1 MKQAVQFVF
10 VTSQLDI
17 SMRFDE
23 LCSDSR
29 VIYKYGSGR
38 VVTNPIIKKIR
49 ALHLSTRINRIL
61 PLPFKGIWGNS
72 LKEVNWEK
80 GITYYVIFTQ
90 GAAWPIPPDFLKEL
104 CNEFDIHYIML
115 LYDFWDSKY
124 ARTARYYVDK
134 IHFDYLFSFDPDDC
148 QKYGFLYM
156 HQFYTVHP
164 MPDSCT
170 KYDLY
175 YAGVSK
181 GRLETLHNIYNLM
194 VQNEITTIYRITEV
208 KAKEELYDGILYNER
223 IKYNKLVEED
233 QFCNCILE
241 VMADGQSGATLRYYE
256 AVCYNKKLLTNNKNV
271 VNLPFYDPAY
281 IRVFEKPEDIDWNWV
296 KERIPVDYHYDGR
309 FSPTHLIDK
318 IIQLEEG
325 KEAPNGG

>member
-1 MKQAVQFVF
+1 M
-10 VTSQLDI
+10 
-17 SMRFDE
+17 
-23 LCSDSR
+23 
-29 VIYKYGSGR
+29 
-38 VVTNPIIKKIR
+38 
-49 ALHLSTRINRIL
+49 
-61 PLPFKGIWGNS
+61 
-72 LKEVNWEK
+72 
-80 GITYYVIFTQ
+80 IF
-90 GAAWPIPPDFLKEL
+90 
-104 CNEFDIHYIML
+104 
-115 LYDFWDSKY
+115 
-124 ARTARYYVDK
+124 
-134 IHFDYLFSFDPDDC
+134 
-148 QKYGFLYM
+148 
-156 HQFYTVHP
+156 VHP

-296 KERIPVDYHYDGR
+296 KERIPVD
-309 FSPTHLIDK
+309 
-318 IIQLEEG
+318 
-325 KEAPNGG
+325 